1 MNVERLKDLR
11 DELEITQNNMANLLG
26 CKRSTYSLWEIN
38 KNTIPLYYLNKL
50 ANVLNVNIDYL
61 VDLSNTKNIK
71 FKRNE
76 IDRIDLGNRIKQ
88 ARKSINYTQDKLAS
102 KLNTTHSVIS
112 AYESGKTAVPTLF
125 MIEIAKITKKSLNW
139 FLNKV

>member
-11 DELEITQNNMANLLG
+11 DELEITQNKMANLLG

-71 FKRNE
+71 FKKNE
-76 IDRIDLGNRIKQ
+76 IDKIDLGNRIKQ

-139 FLNKV
+139 FLNKI